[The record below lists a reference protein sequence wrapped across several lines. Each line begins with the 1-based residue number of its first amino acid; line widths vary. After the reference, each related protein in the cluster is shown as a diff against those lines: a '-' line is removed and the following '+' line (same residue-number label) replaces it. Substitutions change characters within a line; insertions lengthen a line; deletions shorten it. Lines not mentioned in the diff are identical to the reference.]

1 MQVLIQTESQHL
13 LKPVPTAGIGNTKHW
28 YEEYQPLVQTI
39 PSLGTSNTG
48 RWYERYQALEREF
61 FPGIYSKG

>member
-1 MQVLIQTESQHL
+1 MLIQTEFQHL
-13 LKPVPTAGIGNTKHW
+13 LKPVPTAGIGDTKPW

>member
-1 MQVLIQTESQHL
+1 MLIQTEFQHL
-13 LKPVPTAGIGNTKHW
+13 LKPVPTTGIGDTKYW

-39 PSLGTSNTG
+39 PSLGTSNTS